1 MLRLRLAHKNLRAYR
16 GELLVKDTTS
26 KELFGEALTYI
37 PGGVNSPVRAMK
49 SVGRAPIFM
58 ERGQGSRMWDVD
70 GNEYIDYVGSWGP
83 MILGHRHPAVV
94 GALEEALVKGT
105 GFGTPSAL
113 EGEMARRLVEA
124 VPSVEIVRMVNS
136 GTEATMSALRV
147 ARGFTGRERVL
158 KFVGC
163 YHGHADSLLVQA
175 GSGVATF
182 GLPDSPGVTKGTA
195 QDTLTAPFNDL
206 EAVRKIFSQVG
217 EEIAAVIVEPVA
229 GNMGCV
235 PPAPGFLQGLREVT
249 AEHRSLLIFDEVMTG
264 FRVAYGGAQKRFG
277 VTPDMTTLGKVI
289 GGGLPVGAFGGRRDV
304 MEQVAPAGD
313 IYQAGTLAGNP
324 LAMAAGVA
332 TLDVLREGDVYE
344 VLEERGE
351 RLEEGMRAAAAEA
364 SVPVEIQRVGAMMTV
379 FFRQGPVWD
388 FAAAKECDT
397 ERFAAFFRG
406 MAESGVYLSPSQF
419 ECAFLSAAHSS
430 GDIGETVETA
440 GKVLGGLK

>member
-94 GALEEALVKGT
+94 GALEEVLAKGT

-124 VPSVEIVRMVNS
+124 VPSVEMVRMVNS

-206 EAVRKIFSQVG
+206 EAVRKIFSEVG

-249 AEHRSLLIFDEVMTG
+249 AEHRSLLVFDEVMTG
-264 FRVAYGGAQKRFG
+264 FRVAYEGAQKRFG

-289 GGGLPVGAFGGRRDV
+289 GGGLPVGAFGGRLDV

-344 VLEERGE
+344 VLEERGK
-351 RLEEGMRAAAAEA
+351 RLEEGMRAAAKEA

-388 FAAAKECDT
+388 FAAAKECNT